1 MLMSLSSHQGSSAG
15 KWNSN
20 GALGLMSRRCGT
32 ELTMGVFMG
41 LELTSTREVR
51 VLAWGGFM
59 FLMGMVTGEGVFM
72 VFGVFF

>member
-1 MLMSLSSHQGSSAG
+1 
-15 KWNSN
+15 
-20 GALGLMSRRCGT
+20 
-32 ELTMGVFMG
+32 MGVFMG

-51 VLAWGGFM
+51 ELAWGGFM